1 MSIFNSLGETV
12 TKYPKTIVALWV
24 LVLLVSLPLTGVF
37 AQNLSSDMQK
47 FIPNNLGAVIA
58 GDKYDEQFSTGVSSQ
73 AIVVVQADD
82 RIQAMHFIDS
92 LDRAITTDP
101 NIKNLTG
108 TSSIFSVQRSTLA
121 AMTPGLY
128 HGLYAG
134 YDNALAVAGISDAAG
149 PQADVIK
156 AAVVSAT
163 ANNMGLPAE
172 TTYLTA
178 LLNLPRNMSDDALAA
193 FAASWVDEHGYSDP
207 AVLPASA
214 VKNLVG
220 TNVSL
225 YVITTGVSTMW
236 TNVSD
241 NTPFIR
247 GAIANVSKDPQ
258 YAGVKAYLTG
268 EAALNYDYMQE
279 SGGDPSTMLT
289 IVMVLL
295 VLLLYFRSV
304 TAPLTPLAVIVVA
317 LIVAMGI
324 MGIISTAMNL
334 YVLVQILMIVILLG
348 AGTDYCVFVM
358 SRYAEERQF
367 GAGVRDSVRAAVAQ
381 AGRSVASSGST
392 AMIGFLA
399 LTILDEGIFRSLGV
413 GMAVAI
419 FCGMMVALT
428 LLPAVITL
436 AGDKVFWPRKIYNAG
451 PSLTGGIWKAI
462 TSRVL
467 KHAKL
472 ILVLAV
478 LVTIPSIAIFS
489 QLQLGNDSISG
500 MPNSLE
506 SKVGFDLLTSQ
517 IGSDTMGQAMVV
529 ATMPS
534 EIRDGQGQYSGG
546 ALAEIED
553 LSTALASVPG
563 VEKVYS
569 MTRPEGST
577 ISYDNLSAYQGSELA
592 MYQQYMSSHVGR
604 DDRTTVLMVS
614 YAGSPYSDAAQ
625 KTTDA
630 IQETLAGYESAH
642 VGTTLLLGG
651 SVGGYEYQKM
661 VTDKYPLV
669 VGIVIVGI
677 FLVLMLLLRSV
688 FTPIRLIATLL
699 MSLLWAMA
707 VFILV
712 FQFWLGASISWI
724 MPIFLFCVL
733 MGLGTDYD
741 IFLVSR
747 IREEVLKGKSDEDA
761 IMQAVSSTGTII
773 TLCGAVMAAAF
784 GAMMLSPMVMNQEI
798 GFALSLAVILD
809 ATLMRMVVVPSVMIL
824 MKKYNWWM
832 PFMKREE
839 EEMDKKRRKGMEKPI
854 ET

>member
-1 MSIFNSLGETV
+1 MSVFNSLGVAV
-12 TKYPKTIVALWV
+12 TKYPKTIIALWV

-37 AQNLSSDMQK
+37 AQNMSSDMQK
-47 FIPNNLGAVIA
+47 FIPKNLGAVVA

-73 AIVVVQADD
+73 AIVVVQTDD
-82 RIQAMHFIDS
+82 RLQAMRFIDE
-92 LDRAITTDP
+92 LDKSVLTDP
-101 NIKNLTG
+101 NIRNLTG

-121 AMTPGLY
+121 AMTPDLY
-128 HGLYAG
+128 RSLYAG
-134 YDNALAVAGISDAAG
+134 YDSALAAAGMTDAAG
-149 PQADVIK
+149 NLTAPVK
-156 AAVVSAT
+156 AAVASGM
-163 ANNMGLPAE
+163 ANSMGLPAN
-172 TTYLTA
+172 TTYLAA
-178 LLNLPRNMSDDALAA
+178 LLNLPRNMSDDVLEA
-193 FAASWVDEHGYSDP
+193 FATRWVSEHGYADP
-207 AVLPASA
+207 AILPASA

-225 YVITTGVSTMW
+225 YVITTDVSTMW
-236 TNVSD
+236 SNVSD

-258 YAGVKAYLTG
+258 FAGVNAYVTG
-268 EAALNYDYMQE
+268 EAALNYDYMQTN
-279 SGGDPSTMLT
+279 SGDPSTMLT
-289 IVMVLL
+289 IIMVLL

-304 TAPLTPLAVIVVA
+304 TAPATPLAIIVVA
-317 LIVAMGI
+317 LIVGMGI
-324 MGIISTAMNL
+324 MGIISTMMNL
-334 YVLVQILMIVILLG
+334 YVLVQILMVVILLG
-348 AGTDYCVFVM
+348 AGTDYCVFIM
-358 SRYAEERQF
+358 SRYAEERSS
-367 GAGVRDSVRAAVAQ
+367 GTAVKDSVRAAVAQ
-381 AGRSVASSGST
+381 AGRSVASSGLT

-399 LTILDEGIFRSLGV
+399 LTVLDEGIFRSLGV

-419 FCGMMVALT
+419 FCGMMAALT
-428 LLPAVITL
+428 LLPAVMTL

-451 PSLTGGIWKAI
+451 PSLTGGIWRAI

-472 ILVLAV
+472 VMVLAV
-478 LVTIPSIAIFS
+478 LITIPSIAVFS
-489 QLQLGNDSISG
+489 QMQLGNDSISG
-500 MPNSLE
+500 MPDDLE
-506 SKVGFDLLTSQ
+506 SKAGFDLLTSQ
-517 IGSDTMGQAMVV
+517 IGSDSMGQAMVV
-529 ATMPS
+529 ATMPYDV
-534 EIRDGQGQYSGG
+534 RDSPGHYSAG
-546 ALAEIED
+546 ALADIED
-553 LSTALASVPG
+553 LSTALAGVPG

-569 MTRPEGST
+569 MTRPEGVT
-577 ISYDNLSAYQGSELA
+577 ISYNNLSAYQGSELA
-592 MYQQYMSSHVGR
+592 MYQQYMNSHVGR
-604 DDRTTVLMVS
+604 DDRTTVVSVS

-630 IQETLAGYESAH
+630 IRDVLATYESGHAD
-642 VGTTLLLGG
+642 TELLLGG

-669 VGIVIVGI
+669 VGIVIAGI
-677 FLVLMLLLRSV
+677 FLVLMFLLRSV

-699 MSLLWAMA
+699 MSLVWALA

-747 IREEVLKGKSDEDA
+747 IREEVLKGKTEEEA
-761 IMQAVSSTGTII
+761 ILTAVSSTGTII

-809 ATLMRMVVVPSVMIL
+809 ATLMRMVVVPAAMVL

-832 PFMKREE
+832 PFVKSEE
-839 EEMDKKRRKGMEKPI
+839 QKLDEKKLVHCEPA
-854 ET
+854 ES